1 MQSEINLFNFY
12 NEHFM
17 AELNLPAY
25 PAKITIRDGKRNIF
39 DPLRRKYVALT
50 PEEWVRQHFIN
61 FLITHKGYPG
71 TLLGN
76 EIAISLNG
84 TSKRCDS
91 ILFDRQGHPLMIME
105 YKAPTVKIT
114 SKVFDQIARYNIVL
128 KVRFLIV
135 TNGMEHYCCKV
146 DYQNNRCVFLQDI
159 PHYEELNHL

>member
-1 MQSEINLFNFY
+1 
-12 NEHFM
+12 M
-17 AELNLPAY
+17 AELKLPAY
-25 PAKITIRDGKRNIF
+25 NAKVVVKDGKRNIF
-39 DPLRRKYVALT
+39 DLLRRKYVALT

-61 FLITHKGYPG
+61 FLISCKGYPG
-71 TLLGN
+71 SLLAN

-91 ILFDRQGHPLMIME
+91 ILFDRQGQPQMIVE

-128 KVRFLIV
+128 KVKFLIV
-135 TNGMEHYCCKV
+135 TNGIDHYCCKV

-159 PHYEELNHL
+159 PDYEELACL

>member
-12 NEHFM
+12 NEQSM

-25 PAKITIRDGKRNIF
+25 PANITIKDGKRNIF
-39 DPLRRKYVALT
+39 DPLRKKYVALT

-76 EIAISLNG
+76 EIAITLNG

-91 ILFDRQGHPLMIME
+91 ILFDRQGQPLMIME
-105 YKAPTVKIT
+105 YKAPSVKIT

-146 DYQNNRCVFLQDI
+146 DYQNKRCVCLQDI
-159 PHYEELNHL
+159 PLYEELSRL